1 MAPIIDRVR
10 AATRQ
15 ELLAI
20 LASAITEITII
31 GRTHYDD
38 ENSAIHLRQLNE
50 AIHRLSGHLRDLCDP
65 GKEFTE
71 SRAAVVGAVL
81 ALLHPS
87 AIDRSLAHAIK

>member
-38 ENSAIHLRQLNE
+38 ENSAIHRQLNE
-50 AIHRLSGHLRDLCDP
+50 AIHHLSGHLRDLCDP

-71 SRAAVVGAVL
+71 SRAVVVGAVL

-87 AIDRSLAHAIK
+87 AIDRILAHAIK